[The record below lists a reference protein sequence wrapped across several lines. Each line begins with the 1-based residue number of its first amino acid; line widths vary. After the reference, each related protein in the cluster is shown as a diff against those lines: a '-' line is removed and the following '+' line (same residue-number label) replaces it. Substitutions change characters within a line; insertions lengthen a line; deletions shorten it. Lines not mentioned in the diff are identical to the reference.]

1 MKKTILFETVD
12 GHDIIIG
19 FDRPTIDPVET
30 NKIVSDAIK
39 ETDEYKASEAKK
51 AEYAAVVRELSTL
64 QGKFKKGEKVPS
76 SAQTEWNI
84 LLGKSSVFQDDLK
97 QLARD
102 LDDKIIELRHAH
114 AVYFEPRKGEVIKDA
129 SEVLTLLQAIKGRSK
144 GSFIT
149 LEGKTIEDNRGK
161 VYFRKSSGKWSRT
174 RIVKL
179 GDKIPSNAV
188 TDPDETQQAEIERDR
203 ISALP
208 ADIKA
213 AEKADAIESAM
224 VSATAMRNELEI
236 KKDTSA
242 LKKSQD
248 FYSAEVERIGVLYG

>member
-30 NKIVSDAIK
+30 NLIVSEVKK
-39 ETDEYKASEAKK
+39 ETTEYQALEAKK
-51 AEYAAVVRELSTL
+51 IEYANACADMKKAAYSKDDAGYKKAIAAMDTL
-64 QGKFKKGEKVPS
+64 QDE
-76 SAQTEWNI
+76 
-84 LLGKSSVFQDDLK
+84 LK
-97 QLARD
+97 PLARD

-114 AVYFEPRKGEVIKDA
+114 AVYFEPRTGEVIKDA
-129 SEVLTLLQAIKGRSK
+129 SEVETLLQAIKGCSK
-144 GSFIT
+144 GSFVT
-149 LEGKTIEDNRGK
+149 LEGETIEDNRGK

-213 AEKADAIESAM
+213 AEKANAIESAM